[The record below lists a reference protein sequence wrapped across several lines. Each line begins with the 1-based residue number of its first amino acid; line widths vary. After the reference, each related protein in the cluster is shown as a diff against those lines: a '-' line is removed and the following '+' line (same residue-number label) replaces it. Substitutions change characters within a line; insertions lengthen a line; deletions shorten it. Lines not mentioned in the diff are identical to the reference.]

1 MHCREKVSRLKPH
14 QKKLEWKAEDARSRK
29 AGLETH
35 SNHTLVFY
43 QKGVIHHNILQ
54 IPATAL
60 LPSGEAAILRN
71 GSCLVKNKMVKDAES
86 VWVLMQLEVGSYLEN
101 SNSEEQQ
108 TGPGKIHL
116 KHCLLALLP
125 SRVISIFQSTDI
137 KLRVYLRLLSQNAE
151 H

>member
-1 MHCREKVSRLKPH
+1 M
-14 QKKLEWKAEDARSRK
+14 
-29 AGLETH
+29 
-35 SNHTLVFY
+35 FY